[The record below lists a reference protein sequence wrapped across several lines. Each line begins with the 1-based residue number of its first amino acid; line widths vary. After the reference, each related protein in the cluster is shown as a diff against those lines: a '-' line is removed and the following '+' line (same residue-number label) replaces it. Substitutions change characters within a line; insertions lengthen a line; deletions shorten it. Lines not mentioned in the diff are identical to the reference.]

1 MNMKHI
7 SSLVVTVSLII
18 SMVLLLSNR
27 QKTHTD
33 GGGGEGWH
41 SSIMQIARMLALSSL
56 EQRANVL
63 EYSHQETFKLIRIQL
78 VSFPLSVVRLLMSD
92 KCDEFEC

>member
-1 MNMKHI
+1 MKHI
-7 SSLVVTVSLII
+7 SSLIVIASLII
-18 SMVLLLSNR
+18 SIVLLLSNR

-33 GGGGEGWH
+33 SGGGKGWH

-63 EYSHQETFKLIRIQL
+63 EFSHQETFKLIRIQL

-92 KCDEFEC
+92 KCDEFEY

>member
-1 MNMKHI
+1 MKHI

-18 SMVLLLSNR
+18 SMVLLLSSR

-33 GGGGEGWH
+33 SGGGEGWH

-63 EYSHQETFKLIRIQL
+63 EYSHQETFKLSRIGL
-78 VSFPLSVVRLLMSD
+78 FFFD
-92 KCDEFEC
+92 CGH

>member
-1 MNMKHI
+1 MKHI
-7 SSLVVTVSLII
+7 SSLVVTLSLII
-18 SMVLLLSNR
+18 SIGLLLSNR

-33 GGGGEGWH
+33 SGGGEGWH

-63 EYSHQETFKLIRIQL
+63 EYSHQESFELIRRKF
-78 VSFPLSVVRLLMSD
+78 VSFPMIVV
-92 KCDEFEC
+92 

>member
-7 SSLVVTVSLII
+7 SSLIVTASLII
-18 SMVLLLSNR
+18 SIVLLLSSR

-63 EYSHQETFKLIRIQL
+63 EYSHQETFKLSRIQL
-78 VSFPLSVVRLLMSD
+78 VSFPLSVVRLVMSD

>member
-1 MNMKHI
+1 MKHI

-56 EQRANVL
+56 EQRANIL
-63 EYSHQETFKLIRIQL
+63 EYSHQETFKLSRIQL
-78 VSFPLSVVRLLMSD
+78 VSFPVSVVRILISD

>member
-63 EYSHQETFKLIRIQL
+63 EYSHQETFKLIHIQHTIAIGL
-78 VSFPLSVVRLLMSD
+78 FF
-92 KCDEFEC
+92 FECSPTFDV

>member
-1 MNMKHI
+1 MKHI

-18 SMVLLLSNR
+18 SMVLLLSSR
-27 QKTHTD
+27 HKTHTDSD

-78 VSFPLSVVRLLMSD
+78 ASFSLIVV
-92 KCDEFEC
+92 

>member
-1 MNMKHI
+1 MKHI

-18 SMVLLLSNR
+18 SIVLLLGNR

-33 GGGGEGWH
+33 SGGGEGWH

-63 EYSHQETFKLIRIQL
+63 EYSHQETFKLSRIQL
-78 VSFPLSVVRLLMSD
+78 VSFPVSVVRLLISD

>member
-1 MNMKHI
+1 MKHI

-18 SMVLLLSNR
+18 SIVLLLGNR

-33 GGGGEGWH
+33 SGGGEGWH

-63 EYSHQETFKLIRIQL
+63 EYSHQETFKLGRICL
-78 VSFPLSVVRLLMSD
+78 FFFDCSVAIQLLMSD
-92 KCDEFEC
+92 KSQMR